1 MGVLRWKTPMRKL
14 LEALYAAAG
23 WLAGLAMIGILVMVL
38 LTVLSRVIGF
48 NAPGTDAYAGY
59 AMAGAGFMALAST
72 LKKGEHIRVTLL
84 LGALKGKAYKVLE
97 VATLVIAT
105 ILSGFLAFYSTHL
118 VWQSWDI
125 EDISVGIDATPMWIP
140 QIFMA
145 LGTIVFFIA
154 FCDELVL
161 ELMGKRQ
168 SVEKE
173 GTPHE

>member
-1 MGVLRWKTPMRKL
+1 
-14 LEALYAAAG
+14 
-23 WLAGLAMIGILVMVL
+23 MIGILVMVL

-59 AMAGAGFMALAST
+59 AMAGCGFMALAST

-84 LGALKGKAYKVLE
+84 LGALKGKALKTME
-97 VATLVIAT
+97 VTALVIAT
-105 ILSGFLAFYSTHL
+105 TLAGFLAFYSTRL
-118 VWQSWDI
+118 VFQSWEID
-125 EDISVGIDATPMWIP
+125 DISVGIDATPMWIP

-161 ELMGKRQ
+161 ELMGKRKA
-168 SVEKE
+168 VANEDAH
-173 GTPHE
+173 HE

>member
-1 MGVLRWKTPMRKL
+1 MRKFL
-14 LEALYAAAG
+14 DGLYGSTA
-23 WLAGLAMIGILVMVL
+23 WLAGLGMIGILVMVL

-59 AMAGAGFMALAST
+59 AMAGCGFMALAST

-84 LGALKGKAYKVLE
+84 LGALKGKALKTME
-97 VATLVIAT
+97 VTALVIAT
-105 ILSGFLAFYSTHL
+105 TLAGFLAFYSTRL
-118 VWQSWDI
+118 VFQSWEID
-125 EDISVGIDATPMWIP
+125 DISVGIDATPMWIP

-161 ELMGKRQ
+161 ELMGKRKA
-168 SVEKE
+168 VANEDAH
-173 GTPHE
+173 HE

>member
-1 MGVLRWKTPMRKL
+1 MRKFL
-14 LEALYAAAG
+14 DGLYGATA
-23 WLAGLAMIGILVMVL
+23 WLAGLGMIGILVMVL

-59 AMAGAGFMALAST
+59 AMAGCGFMALAST

-84 LGALKGKAYKVLE
+84 LGALKGKALKTME
-97 VATLVIAT
+97 VTALVIAT
-105 ILSGFLAFYSTHL
+105 TLAGFLAFYSTRL
-118 VWQSWDI
+118 VFQSWEID
-125 EDISVGIDATPMWIP
+125 DISVGIDATPMWIP

-161 ELMGKRQ
+161 ELMGKRKA
-168 SVEKE
+168 VANEDAH
-173 GTPHE
+173 HE